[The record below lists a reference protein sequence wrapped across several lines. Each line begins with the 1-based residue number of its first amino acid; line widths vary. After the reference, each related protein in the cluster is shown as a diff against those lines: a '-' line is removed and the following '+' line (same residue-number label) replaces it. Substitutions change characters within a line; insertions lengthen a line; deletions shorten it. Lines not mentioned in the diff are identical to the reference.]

1 LVSFFLI
8 GELKEQLIKDLNWK
22 RPTESAVEAIE
33 IGPITFKEESKKGN
47 DSKRKQAIY
56 LIDNEAT
63 NQQFWLFFYLL
74 ILETAEKGDQT

>member
-1 LVSFFLI
+1 
-8 GELKEQLIKDLNWK
+8 LKEQLIKDLNWK

-56 LIDNEAT
+56 LIDNEANKPT
-63 NQQFWLFFYLL
+63 IFSFFLFMN
-74 ILETAEKGDQT
+74 IRKCRKR